1 MQATEPTRALIAE
14 DEPLLAA
21 ELREE
26 LARAW
31 PALQVVAVAH
41 DGHAALAAAEAHSPH
56 VVFLDVHMPGLDG
69 LEVARILAGSAHVVF
84 ITAFDHYAVQA
95 FDEGAVDYLL
105 KPLDPARLVRAVQ
118 RLKLRLGQQPANLA
132 GLVDRIKAMPSAQR
146 DTARHGLDEGPLR
159 WITVQIGRELRL
171 ITAEDICY
179 LKADNK
185 YVCIVT
191 AEGEALVSTPL
202 KDLLARL
209 DPAVFWQVHRGTV
222 VNVNA
227 VRSVQRA
234 VSGGMSGKLALQL
247 KQRPE
252 QLEVSAT
259 YAHLFKQL

>member
-1 MQATEPTRALIAE
+1 MNPRALIAE

-21 ELREE
+21 EIREE

-31 PALQVVAVAH
+31 PALEIAAVTH
-41 DGHAALAAAEAHSPH
+41 DGHATLAAAELHKPQ
-56 VVFLDVHMPGLDG
+56 VVFLDVQMPGLDG

-84 ITAFDHYAVQA
+84 ITAFDRYAVQA

-105 KPLDPARLVRAVQ
+105 KPLEPARLARAVQ
-118 RLKLRLGQQPANLA
+118 RLKQRLGQQPANLS
-132 GLVDRIKAMPSAQR
+132 GLVDRIRAQ
-146 DTARHGLDEGPLR
+146 TPAVAEGPLR

-171 ITAEDICY
+171 ITVEDICY
-179 LKADNK
+179 LRADNK

-191 AEGEALVSTPL
+191 ADAEALVSTPL
-202 KDLLARL
+202 KDLLGRL

-227 VRSVQRA
+227 VRSVLRG
-234 VSGGMSGKLALQL
+234 VSGKLSLQL
-247 KQRPE
+247 KQRTE
-252 QLEVSAT
+252 KLEVSAS

>member
-1 MQATEPTRALIAE
+1 MSPTLALIAE

-41 DGHAALAAAEAHSPH
+41 DGYQALAAAEAHRPQ

-118 RLKLRLGQQPANLA
+118 RLKQRLIERAGQQPANLA
-132 GLVDRIKAMPSAQR
+132 GLVDRIRAMPRTPGDVPQHAP
-146 DTARHGLDEGPLR
+146 DEGPLR

-227 VRSVQRA
+227 VRSVHRG
-234 VSGGMSGKLALQL
+234 VSGKLALQL